1 MAALAYTPHNLQ
13 GFVGTGQGWLVQG
26 CCVVGHQPTPTQ
38 WHGACPGSGLTRSV
52 WAPGHGGQLFLRSP
66 FSRADAVAL
75 RCGGSVHACLAGTRP
90 THPPTTT
97 YAPKSRTPCTA
108 HQSTR
113 PRIPQGDPP
122 RASRKSKQGN
132 RAIKQTQPGGPLP
145 FSASGPNTPG
155 PISWMAWEA
164 GMGQLILLRSSLL
177 LPFSAFLDSFCL
189 VLRLFLRH
197 GCPPFSR
204 QLVADDSET
213 CARHSRLIPYHSAS
227 INFNRLAGGRRTA
240 PGRELQLPGS
250 RVLGLGL
257 VSTYIYLRGTAL
269 LLDAIS
275 CRTRRSGLNAC
286 GTD

>member
-1 MAALAYTPHNLQ
+1 MLATNPRRLNGTELALVLVSQGVCGLRVTENNCFFAPHSRGPMPWLCDAAALCTPVSPAHALH
-13 GFVGTGQGWLVQG
+13 T
-26 CCVVGHQPTPTQ
+26 HQPRHMHPSPAHHAPRTRAPD
-38 WHGACPGSGLTRSV
+38 HGYPKGIRHEQA
-52 WAPGHGGQLFLRSP
+52 ASP
-66 FSRADAVAL
+66 SRAIEQSSRLSPVVPFP
-75 RCGGSVHACLAGTRP
+75 SRP
-90 THPPTTT
+90 VD
-97 YAPKSRTPCTA
+97 
-108 HQSTR
+108 
-113 PRIPQGDPP
+113 RIPQGPYH
-122 RASRKSKQGN
+122 GW
-132 RAIKQTQPGGPLP
+132 PGKLEWGSSFFFARRCSCL
-145 FSASGPNTPG
+145 FLLS
-155 PISWMAWEA
+155 
-164 GMGQLILLRSSLL
+164 LIPSVL
-177 LPFSAFLDSFCL
+177 C
-189 VLRLFLRH
+189 LRLFLRH

>member
-1 MAALAYTPHNLQ
+1 MAYTPHNLQ

-52 WAPGHGGQLFLRSP
+52 WAPGHGEQLFLRSP

-189 VLRLFLRH
+189 VFAPLPTTWL
-197 GCPPFSR
+197 PP
-204 QLVADDSET
+204 L
-213 CARHSRLIPYHSAS
+213 
-227 INFNRLAGGRRTA
+227 LAA
-240 PGRELQLPGS
+240 VGS
-250 RVLGLGL
+250 
-257 VSTYIYLRGTAL
+257 
-269 LLDAIS
+269 
-275 CRTRRSGLNAC
+275 
-286 GTD
+286 